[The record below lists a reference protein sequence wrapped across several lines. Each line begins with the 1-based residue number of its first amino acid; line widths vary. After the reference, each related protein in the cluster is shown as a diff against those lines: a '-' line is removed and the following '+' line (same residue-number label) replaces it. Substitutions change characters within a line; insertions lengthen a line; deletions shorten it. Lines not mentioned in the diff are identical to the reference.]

1 MGLFKKVFLLIAFLF
16 GFSASQDLSILSDP
30 GSNQVDI
37 SRSPNQDLE
46 NYISIDDDLKKKIKA
61 NVTVE
66 LLDGANKDE
75 NDMSETWELH
85 LNSGETFKESDN
97 TYYSKI
103 GKSPENIAKNIPD
116 IRSSILNCI
125 NQIRS
130 VEGEKAANMN
140 MLAWDY
146 TIEGY
151 ATNSAQRICSSGQVL
166 QSPNVWPYK
175 GAEGELIATSPR
187 LNNPDPRTIMDKVC
201 DLVQQWNNTGSFLP
215 KKADFSNI
223 FKWDIG
229 NSFQYA
235 EPYLQLVLAK
245 NTLVGCSFQ
254 TNCHENIG
262 TVVVCQFSD
271 KPDPETPP
279 YAHIHKAFNLTEP
292 QRQPCGR
299 CGFGAKCC
307 YQNLCVGRDVG
318 SSCPKCTFSDPIK
331 ENNDDLAYCLDKYYQ
346 TCSSSNCPDA
356 CVDKHQI
363 PEGILINQCLC
374 TSKQLIEDMLLFDQL
389 PPDPQ
394 LSYTEGWKNKKVYLH
409 GVCRNVNGEPQK
421 VIEIPDVGSNIEER
435 EEPKEENIGVK
446 IISSES
452 IRSAILKNLNTIR
465 SAQPAADMAMLMYD
479 FTLEGYSRI
488 RAKQICEA
496 EDQHSEFLGI
506 NGTFPPFVK
515 WPYRGGSGE
524 TLFLVNETSSV
535 PVDIDDQ
542 EMANIQLGD
551 ADPIQIIENAIQ
563 SWYSEGESFDFFNI
577 TNNYG
582 KDFYN
587 YRMIIRAEA
596 TAVGCSIATNCKSNG
611 LKTVFVC
618 QYNYPNFKDPMHVR
632 ESISR
637 RKLLD
642 IKYLDYDLPYLHI
655 EADPFLLLQQ
665 RRPCGRCRR
674 GSTCCENNLCVG
686 IDISQS
692 SITFVPPILENR
704 QNGGCRSAFVR
715 PCNQLNCQVNCMNPS
730 SSYLAHQCFCVSP
743 ENMGKLAFASP
754 DALDLNKTLIE
765 EIYNKNTTTD
775 GFNRMLMIDG
785 VSTPH
790 PIATYGYIFG
800 LVNSHGLC
808 LKLPGFEEEYSETI
822 MDSIEGNMTANIE
835 RMGFSL
841 DSDNITLLSDVFMD
855 LPEDDNF
862 IQKDLT
868 DRFRQEFLLAINSFR
883 SIVGK
888 FATNMNKLAYDF
900 TLEGIAK
907 SSAKQCQIASL
918 NRFFEINGVPP
929 LTYLS
934 PANETLLPNNVASIV
949 ASWAKPLISK
959 NGNIQTEAFLD
970 SLNKYGK
977 SLPDSARQLFS
988 AHATSVGC
996 SIFSNC
1002 PEGRYF
1008 VVCQFNHLD
1017 KTEYPFNP
1025 IEDGLSIP
1033 KAPCS
1038 CCGSKASCCENN
1050 LCVGGNSVGQ
1060 DFSVCN
1066 DISMSNENGKSCSS
1080 SFYKSCKD
1088 LNCKGQCLKP
1098 LEESDPFYNH
1108 YIFNQCTCSKKKSGS
1123 SPQSG
1128 LLQDGKALIRGSCTS
1143 VNTTRLDS
1151 PSVLVKYNNLLNLEL
1166 ISNGR
1171 NRNTVSQ
1178 SLSAALQSELKGKL
1192 TVLDSRPI
1200 LYALNKKRSKL
1211 GENAINMN
1219 MLKWD
1224 YSLQG
1229 YAQNWATVCLAGK
1242 NNNSPHEF
1250 PYRGG
1255 ESEVV
1260 YSSEIGE
1267 EYDERTSPL
1276 KVVDSWFSGEELY
1289 EGKKGTASI
1298 TPKVMDFLTV
1308 AQATSSSVGCSVV
1321 KGCPNAGF
1329 VVVCQF
1335 DSGVNLN
1342 KYPYVRISEAK
1353 ENKVPESQAHPCGK
1367 CSSGSTCCNENLC
1380 VGISQNPSKLAAPL
1394 VTKLSS
1400 SKNCISSISKKCSP
1414 GLCSEGCIPQV
1425 TSEESEKIALY
1436 DKDNSIQFTVNQ
1448 CQCVSGELLKT
1459 PTDAW
1464 KLGMVRR
1471 NGQCEKVNGYSVE
1484 VTRAQIHY
1492 FNTVTN
1498 ATNSFDENTKQNL
1511 DNNFEGEK
1519 EKTKRGFSQECI
1531 DQAKTNG
1538 LSLKC
1543 IANPLNCSIQTLC
1556 YAYPN
1561 RKNCFCGDEKSKKC
1575 EALKL
1580 CRRDLQDPV
1589 NFVNPNCTG
1598 KLALSKGCPCS
1609 KNVFSLECSC
1619 SVYPKNPGCPCD
1631 KEPKSLICKDL
1642 VRTSEA
1648 AQQKVNYALSEVN
1661 NVSRTL
1667 RG

>member
-1 MGLFKKVFLLIAFLF
+1 MELFKKVFLLAIFYF
-16 GFSASQDLSILSDP
+16 GLSASQDLSILSDP
-30 GSNQVDI
+30 ASNQI
-37 SRSPNQDLE
+37 GNTESHTEDLE
-46 NYISIDDDLKKKIKA
+46 NYVSIDNDVEKINR
-61 NVTVE
+61 NVTLE
-66 LLDGANKDE
+66 LLNGENTNK
-75 NDMSETWELH
+75 NDMSETWNLH
-85 LNSGETFKESDN
+85 LNNGETFKESDN

-116 IRSSILNCI
+116 IRAAILNCM

-151 ATNSAQRICSSGQVL
+151 ATNSAQRICSTGEVL

-175 GAEGELIATSPR
+175 GAEGELIATSPQ
-187 LNNPDPRTIMDKVC
+187 LHTADPRTVMDKVC
-201 DLVQQWNNTGSFLP
+201 DLVQQWNNTSSFLP
-215 KKADFSNI
+215 RQTDFSNI

-229 NSFQYA
+229 NSYQYA

-245 NTLVGCSFQ
+245 TTVVGCSFQ
-254 TNCHENIG
+254 TNCHDNVG

-271 KPDPETPP
+271 KPDPEVPP

-307 YQNLCVGRDVG
+307 YQNLCVGRDIG
-318 SSCPKCTFSDPIK
+318 SSCPKCTFSDPIN
-331 ENNDDLAYCLDKYYQ
+331 ENNDDLSYCLDKYYQ

-356 CVDKHQI
+356 CVDKHQV

-389 PPDPQ
+389 PLDPQ

-409 GVCRNVNGEPQK
+409 GVCRNINGDAPK
-421 VIEIPDVGSNIEER
+421 VIEIPDVGGNHEEQEP
-435 EEPKEENIGVK
+435 EEVNIGAK
-446 IISSES
+446 IISSDS
-452 IRSAILKNLNTIR
+452 IRSAVLNNLNTVR
-465 SAQPAADMAMLMYD
+465 SSQPAADMAMLMYD
-479 FTLEGYSRI
+479 FTLEGYSRV
-488 RAKQICEA
+488 RAKQICES
-496 EDQHSEFLGI
+496 EDQFSEFLGI

-524 TLFLVNETSSV
+524 TLYLLNETSSI

-542 EMANIQLGD
+542 EMANMQLGN
-551 ADPIQIIENAIQ
+551 ADPIQIIEDAVQ
-563 SWYSEGESFDFFNI
+563 SWYSEGESFDFYNV

-587 YRMIIRAEA
+587 YRMILRAEA
-596 TAVGCSIATNCKSNG
+596 TGVGCSIATNCKLNG
-611 LKTVFVC
+611 IKTVLVC
-618 QYNYPNFKDPMHVR
+618 QYNYPNFKDPMHIK

-642 IKYLDYDLPYLHI
+642 IKYLEYDLPYLHI

-743 ENMGKLAFASP
+743 ENMSKLAFANP
-754 DALDLNKTLIE
+754 EALEVNKTLIE
-765 EIYNKNTTTD
+765 EIYNRNTTTD

-785 VSTPH
+785 VSTPY
-790 PIATYGYIFG
+790 PIATYGYLFG

-808 LKLPGFEEEYSETI
+808 LKLPGFEEEYSETV
-822 MDSIEGNMTANIE
+822 MDSIEGNITANIE
-835 RMGFSL
+835 RMGFSM
-841 DSDNITLLSDVFMD
+841 DNDNITLLSDVFMD
-855 LPEDDNF
+855 LPEDDSF
-862 IQKDLT
+862 TQKDLT
-868 DRFRQEFLLAINSFR
+868 DKFRQEFLLAINSFR

-949 ASWAKPLISK
+949 ASWAKPLIST
-959 NGNIQTEAFLD
+959 NGNIQGENFLE
-970 SLNKYGK
+970 SLNKHGK
-977 SLPDSARQLFS
+977 SIPDSAKQLFS

-1017 KTEYPFNP
+1017 KTEYPFKP
-1025 IEDGLSIP
+1025 IEDGLNIP

-1050 LCVGGNSVGQ
+1050 LCVGGNSIGQ

-1066 DISMSNENGKSCSS
+1066 DISLSNEDGKSCSS
-1080 SFYKSCKD
+1080 SFYKNCKD

-1098 LEESDPFYNH
+1098 LEESDPFYDH

-1128 LLQDGKALIRGSCTS
+1128 LLQDGKALIRGSCIS

-1151 PSVLVKYNNLLNLEL
+1151 PSVLVTHNNLLDLEL

-1171 NRNTVSQ
+1171 NGNTVSQ
-1178 SLSAALQSELKGKL
+1178 ALSSALQTELKGKL
-1192 TVLDSRPI
+1192 TILDSRPI

-1211 GENAINMN
+1211 GENAVNMN

-1267 EYDERTSPL
+1267 EYDERNSPL
-1276 KVVDSWFSGEELY
+1276 KIVDSWFSAEEVY
-1289 EGKKGTASI
+1289 ERNNGTIPI
-1298 TPKVMDFLTV
+1298 TPRVMDFITV
-1308 AQATSSSVGCSVV
+1308 SQATASSVGCSVV

-1335 DSGVNLN
+1335 DSAVNLS
-1342 KYPYVRISEAK
+1342 KYPYIRISEAK
-1353 ENKVPESQAHPCGK
+1353 ENSVPESQAHPCGK
-1367 CSSGSTCCNENLC
+1367 CSSGSTCCSENLC

-1394 VTKLSS
+1394 IAKLSS
-1400 SKNCISSISKKCSP
+1400 SRNCISSISKKCSP

-1425 TSEESEKIALY
+1425 TSEESEKITLY
-1436 DKDNSIQFTVNQ
+1436 DEDNSIQFTINQ
-1448 CQCVSGELLKT
+1448 CQCVSGEFLET

-1464 KLGMVRR
+1464 KFGMVRR
-1471 NGQCEKVNGYSVE
+1471 NGNCEKVRGYSVE
-1484 VTRAQIHY
+1484 ATKTQIHY
-1492 FNTVTN
+1492 YNAVTN
-1498 ATNSFDENTKQNL
+1498 TTGSSNQDSTI
-1511 DNNFEGEK
+1511 DNGSFEGKKDKSKQE
-1519 EKTKRGFSQECI
+1519 FSQECI
-1531 DQAKTNG
+1531 DRANENG

-1543 IANPLNCSIQTLC
+1543 IENPLKCSSHTLC
-1556 YAYPN
+1556 YAYPS
-1561 RKNCFCGDEKSKKC
+1561 RKNCFCRDESSEKC

-1580 CRRDLQDPV
+1580 CRRDLQNPV
-1589 NFVNPNCTG
+1589 DFVNPNCTG
-1598 KLALSKGCPCS
+1598 RHALSEGCPCS
-1609 KNVFSLECSC
+1609 KNIFSLECSC

-1631 KEPKSLICKDL
+1631 KEPKSFICKDL
-1642 VRTSEA
+1642 LRTSEA
-1648 AQQKVNYALSEVN
+1648 AQEKISFALSEVN
-1661 NVSRTL
+1661 RVSKTL